1 MFQTS
6 SIATSLDATS
16 SQTTYVPILTSDTTA
31 ETYFFRIYDA
41 HEVAKNRGLNEYL
54 TGKITL
60 EKISGI
66 QIPDKFSY
74 YREALAKQTRAD
86 ELVEYTA
93 LMTRIKSDK
102 LYPYQLLRVND
113 PAAVNPLIPLTHDKA
128 TGRAWRTV
136 ANLIPSTAVRSYF
149 NSIGVNIP
157 VNRAQAS
164 VIINANLSTRYS
176 TEWSFHN
183 DADYAVLC
191 NAIPNLDPDDIED
204 LVQQEI
210 KFMAEIARLEPDDTV
225 ESIVLKLR
233 STSCVQ
239 EFDKAHSDVQTR
251 IDKVLIKQGQ
261 IKEFIEKV
269 IPVSRTICPNSIESK
284 NWKEVMT
291 KIEAHYIATVKF
303 TDTHTSD
310 PLYFGIDTTVL
321 MFKSNIQRHLAR
333 IQVIEQEK
341 DKESHGQRKLT
352 FAEALEEVLEHDDN
366 SWTTKFTD
374 PTTHACYPRKMTRD
388 HVIVEKIISAIQPV
402 EEYRLAI
409 DARLTANPDST
420 PTEILDIMRAK
431 ENLIKQFKKVRV
443 NAVHLPHGNSNSN
456 HCNYHSYNNNK
467 STHSTADCH
476 FVKNGLVE
484 EVSGSQFLRLKSTQE
499 FYKPP
504 TAAQA
509 AQYKLDR
516 AKRRELSKGGQGGKG
531 KEKVHGGKRNNSD
544 RADTSNKGQPSD
556 KVAAI
561 NPVCDKCLTLY
572 KVGKLPLERISDHLT
587 KDHSGKKTQANHI
600 NTKLQGLEG
609 NMNLLADAMLKIQ
622 QNLEALAPGP

>member
-1 MFQTS
+1 MFKTS
-6 SIATSLDATS
+6 SIATSLDANS
-16 SQTTYVPILTSDTTA
+16 SQTTYVPIVTSDTTA

-60 EKISGI
+60 ENISNI
-66 QIPDKFSY
+66 QIPDKLIY
-74 YREALAKQTRAD
+74 YKEALAKQTRAD
-86 ELVEYTA
+86 ELIEYTA
-93 LMTRIKSDK
+93 LMNRIKSDR

-113 PAAVNPLIPLTHDKA
+113 PAAVNPLIPMCHDKV
-128 TGRAWRTV
+128 TGRAWRST
-136 ANLIPSTAVRSYF
+136 ANLIPSSAVRTYF
-149 NSIGVNIP
+149 TSMGINIP
-157 VNRAQAS
+157 VDRARAAA
-164 VIINANLSTRYS
+164 IIQANLSNRYS
-176 TEWSFHN
+176 TEWHFPN
-183 DADYAVLC
+183 DADHAALC
-191 NAIPNLDPDDIED
+191 NDILSLDPDDIED
-204 LVQQEI
+204 LVQREI
-210 KFMAEIARLEPDDTV
+210 SHMAEIARLVPNDSVD
-225 ESIVLKLR
+225 SIIVKLK
-233 STSCVQ
+233 STSCIQ
-239 EFDKAHSDVQTR
+239 SYDKAYSDVQTR

-303 TDTHTSD
+303 TDTHMSD
-310 PLYFGIDTTVL
+310 PLYFGFDTTVL

-374 PTTHACYPRKMTRD
+374 PTTLACYPRKMTRD

-402 EEYRLAI
+402 EDYRLAI

-420 PTEILDIMRAK
+420 PTDILDVMRAK
-431 ENLIKQFKKVRV
+431 ENLVKQFKRVRV
-443 NAVHLPHGNSNSN
+443 NAVQLPHDSSNSNFN

-467 STHSTADCH
+467 STHSTSDCH
-476 FVKNGLVE
+476 FVKKGLVE
-484 EVSGSQFLRLKSTQE
+484 EVAGSQFLRLKSTQE

-504 TAAQA
+504 SAAQV
-509 AQYKLDR
+509 AQYKIDR
-516 AKRRELSKGGQGGKG
+516 AKRLELSKGGQGGKR
-531 KEKVHGGKRNNSD
+531 KEKGHGGKRNNSD
-544 RADTSNKGQPSD
+544 RTDTSNKDQPPN
-556 KVAAI
+556 KVAAV

-572 KVGKLPLERISDHLT
+572 KL
-587 KDHSGKKTQANHI
+587 
-600 NTKLQGLEG
+600 GLEG
-609 NMNLLADAMLKIQ
+609 NMNLLADSMLKIQ
-622 QNLEALAPGP
+622 HNLDALASGP